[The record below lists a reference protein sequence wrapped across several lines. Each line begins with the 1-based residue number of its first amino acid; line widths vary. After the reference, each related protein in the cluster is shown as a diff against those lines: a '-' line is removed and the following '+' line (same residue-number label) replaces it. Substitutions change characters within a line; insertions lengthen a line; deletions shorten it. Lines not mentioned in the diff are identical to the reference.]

1 MKAWTSTSPVERV
14 SGPLRILSPLAPP
27 LWVRCRH
34 SSPRPASSMEL
45 CFSRTYSRDLGAR
58 LSGVWILEGG
68 VFTDPP
74 PRCPW
79 VLPPEAFP
87 FTGLCPWELEELL
100 SQPLL
105 GGWSQDECGLPRR
118 FVTDRPPLPQPSEA
132 EVGVPGA
139 GLGSVLCGSI
149 DGDGVVYP
157 CPATLRV

>member
-1 MKAWTSTSPVERV
+1 
-14 SGPLRILSPLAPP
+14 
-27 LWVRCRH
+27 
-34 SSPRPASSMEL
+34 MEL

-58 LSGVWILEGG
+58 LGGVWILEGG

-118 FVTDRPPLPQPSEA
+118 FVTDRPPLPQPSAA

-149 DGDGVVYP
+149 DGDGLVYP
-157 CPATLRV
+157 CPAPLRV